1 MQDLDAARSG
11 RGSPGHQRLDVQ
23 RAVVVLHKG
32 DADATHL
39 LCGITRLAS
48 NVIQPSAEQRGPG
61 QHFCSR
67 SPHAVLARDED
78 VRADTHRLLP
88 VRQSQQ
94 SNHDMSHWH
103 SVPPRVRATAHAGK
117 SVNDVRD
124 ARRSVKNE
132 VGRYSNMQNRI
143 PKFRDQKHFSANLQ
157 PIPLQLSSFLV
168 GSMAG

>member
-11 RGSPGHQRLDVQ
+11 RGSPRHKRLDVQ

-48 NVIQPSAEQRGPG
+48 NVIQPSAEQRGPR

-67 SPHAVLARDED
+67 SPHAVLARDGD
-78 VRADTHRLLP
+78 GRADSHRLLP

-94 SNHDMSHWH
+94 SNHDMFHWH
-103 SVPPRVRATAHAGK
+103 GVLPRARASAHAAMN
-117 SVNDVRD
+117 VHAVQPRP
-124 ARRSVKNE
+124 E
-132 VGRYSNMQNRI
+132 
-143 PKFRDQKHFSANLQ
+143 QK
-157 PIPLQLSSFLV
+157 
-168 GSMAG
+168 